1 MEVTIA
7 DQDGFIRSYRDL
19 RVWREAMDLAE
30 ACYRTSRAF
39 PKEEVYGIYF
49 ADATSGRIGGGK
61 YRRGTRS

>member
-1 MEVTIA
+1 MDGPVD
-7 DQDGFIRSYRDL
+7 DQKGLIRSYRDL
-19 RVWREAMDLAE
+19 QVWPEAMDLAE

-49 ADATSGRIGGGK
+49 ADATSSRIGGGK